1 MGVALGHAL
10 QMVRWP
16 VCPHLL
22 VQVVMLRLL
31 LVHVVVLVPVHVGVG
46 VAVVRLV
53 GVARRVRGLVAKHQT
68 SNMET
73 KVCKYKY
80 ICM

>member
-1 MGVALGHAL
+1 MWPWVTRYCVTAGQVAS
-10 QMVRWP
+10 V
-16 VCPHLL
+16 PHLL

-53 GVARRVRGLVAKHQT
+53 GVARRVRGLVAKQ
-68 SNMET
+68 SNI
-73 KVCKYKY
+73 KHG
-80 ICM
+80 

>member
-1 MGVALGHAL
+1 
-10 QMVRWP
+10 
-16 VCPHLL
+16 
-22 VQVVMLRLL
+22 MLRLL

-68 SNMET
+68 SNMDET
-73 KVCKYKY
+73 KECKYKS
-80 ICM
+80 IFVCS